1 MVLTRQTRATES
13 TAEGRV
19 YSVSQVAGSRALAA
33 SSTFG
38 LMTPN
43 IASDPSVP
51 SAMKPRRHTSFVG
64 LATARWPH
72 LAACHQ

>member
-38 LMTPN
+38 LMTP
-43 IASDPSVP
+43 
-51 SAMKPRRHTSFVG
+51 SFVG

-72 LAACHQ
+72 LAARHQ